1 MWKGVH
7 SNQNKYL
14 PHKEQAGPCCGRGA
28 PGPSGPA
35 AAGRGASGAN
45 PDCVSAIRKG
55 RAGGGRGLHKGPRF
69 PCQRLEAGPG
79 CRPQACLSLGTV
91 FSLAFWRSPYYLFL
105 FPLFY
110 LYFQVA
116 GRGCMLAIHP
126 AALERG
132 TQTAGAAR
140 GGAAKGAGARLHPCP
155 VGPVGSGWT
164 PSPSPVPPYVTWQ

>member
-1 MWKGVH
+1 MLCAQAWKPSSQHAGEKRGV
-7 SNQNKYL
+7 
-14 PHKEQAGPCCGRGA
+14 AGLLLGTPPA
-28 PGPSGPA
+28 PRPP
-35 AAGRGASGAN
+35 GASGAN
-45 PDCVSAIRKG
+45 PDGVSAIRKG
-55 RAGGGRGLHKGPRF
+55 RAGGGQGLHTGPRF

-91 FSLAFWRSPYYLFL
+91 FSLAFWRAPYYLFL

-132 TQTAGAAR
+132 TQTAGAAQ

-155 VGPVGSGWT
+155 VGPVGLGWT
-164 PSPSPVPPYVTWQ
+164 PSPSLVPPHVTWQ